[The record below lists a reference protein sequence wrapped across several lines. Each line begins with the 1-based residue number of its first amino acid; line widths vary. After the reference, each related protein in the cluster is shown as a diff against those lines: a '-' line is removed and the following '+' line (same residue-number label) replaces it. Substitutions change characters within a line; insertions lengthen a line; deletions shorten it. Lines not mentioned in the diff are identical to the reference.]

1 MAEERRF
8 KITDFADIPAVP
20 CPCGMSRRA
29 FAESSGGRISFHVV
43 EISTDEADFVASL
56 LVHIEI
62 YYILEGSGFL
72 EVDGEKTA
80 VKPGMSI
87 LIKEYCRHRSVGKL
101 KIVNVS
107 LPAFDPEDEWFD

>member
-1 MAEERRF
+1 MEKEMRF
-8 KITDFADIPAVP
+8 SIADFADVPAVP

-29 FAESSGGRISFHVV
+29 FAGSSGGRISFHIV
-43 EISTDEADFVASL
+43 EISADARVHYHKN
-56 LVHIEI
+56 HIEV

-80 VKPGMSI
+80 VCPGMSL
-87 LIKEYCRHRSVGKL
+87 LIKEYCRHRAVGKL

-107 LPAFDPEDEWFD
+107 LPAFDSGDEWFD

>member
-20 CPCGMSRRA
+20 CPCGMSRRV

-43 EISTDEADFVASL
+43 EISTDARVHYHKN
-56 LVHIEI
+56 HIEI

>member
-29 FAESSGGRISFHVV
+29 FAES
-43 EISTDEADFVASL
+43 TDARMHYHKN
-56 LVHIEI
+56 HIEI

-80 VKPGMSI
+80 VKPGMSL